1 MAANAEATVT
11 LSLID
16 RITGP
21 IKRISARL
29 GSLSK
34 RIGLDKIG
42 KSIGNLGA
50 RFKGLGDGIARTS
63 GRLAAFLGVLG
74 AGGAGVIA
82 SAYGIAAAA
91 SELGSEIHDT
101 SVKLGLGVETLQ
113 EYRYAAS
120 MSGVEVA
127 TFDKGVEKLGVNA
140 VEAAK
145 GNKQLSAA
153 FRSLGVRVK
162 DSSGKMRSTE
172 DILDSTFAAL
182 SKIKDPLKRNQLAF
196 KVFGKSGVD
205 LTKILAD
212 GADGLKDLREEA
224 RRSGSIMGK
233 SATDAAD
240 DFGDSLDNLTAR
252 MNGLKTFIGVQLLP
266 VFTEAIKGI
275 TQWYDANSK
284 LIHQKLGDWAKS
296 LVGVIRDLFDP
307 TSQIRQQ
314 FAGFAEKVGAVYDKI
329 KPLVDL
335 IGGPLNAALALV
347 GLWALAPA
355 ITAVSL
361 LGFAFGGLAKAI
373 AGVGLDLLTKLTG
386 GIADFASAGLG
397 KTIEAAGGKAGN
409 LWGKAFGVAARIAI
423 IAGIAAIAMEVLEKY
438 DPKGNLGGL
447 TKPVDDYLRDKLGLP
462 AKDTGITPA
471 ELWQGGKNWWNGGSK
486 PDDKKPGAAAPERE
500 KLSPVARDLGFGQ
513 SPVFGDMARDIAT
526 TSVGAR
532 ATTDTAPGKAKDD
545 AGAGSVVIPDSVIV
559 HEPKQTTVSAPFS
572 VGGIT
577 VNVQGMTPAEAQAI
591 VTGALR
597 KAAADHSANIN
608 SALSD

>member
-1 MAANAEATVT
+1 MSANAEATVR

-50 RFKGLGDGIARTS
+50 RFKGLGDGIAATS
-63 GRLAAFLGVLG
+63 GRLAGLFGLLG
-74 AGGAGVIA
+74 AGGAGA
-82 SAYGIAAAA
+82 IAAAYGLAQSA
-91 SELGSEIHDT
+91 SDLGSEIHDT
-101 SVKLGLGVETLQ
+101 SVKLGIGAEALT
-113 EYRYAAS
+113 EYRYVADQA
-120 MSGVEVA
+120 GIEVA

-153 FRSLGVRVK
+153 FRALGVRVK
-162 DSSGKMRSTE
+162 DTKGHMRPME
-172 DILDSTFAAL
+172 DVLDSTFVAL
-182 SKIKDPLKRNQLAF
+182 SKIKDPLKRNQIAF
-196 KVFGKSGVD
+196 RLFGKSGVE

-212 GADGLKDLREEA
+212 GAEGIKAGREEA
-224 RRSGSIMGK
+224 RRLGVVWSD
-233 SATDAAD
+233 DAAGAAD
-240 DFGDSLDNLTAR
+240 AFGDGVSALGKRLNAF
-252 MNGLKTFIGVQLLP
+252 KTLVGVRLLP
-266 VFTEAIKGI
+266 VIGGVIDGI
-275 TQWYDANSK
+275 NKWFDANSGLIRSK
-284 LIHQKLGDWAKS
+284 LTEWVQRLGGFMK
-296 LVGVIRDLFDP
+296 DLFDP

-329 KPLVDL
+329 KPLIDL

-347 GLWALAPA
+347 GFWALAPA

-373 AGVGLDLLTKLTG
+373 AGVGLDLLTKLSG
-386 GIADFASAGLG
+386 GIADFAGAGLS

-409 LWGKAFGVAARIAI
+409 LWGKAFGIAARIAI

-500 KLSPVARDLGFGQ
+500 RLSPVARDLGFGQ
-513 SPVFGDMARDIAT
+513 SPIFGDMARDIAT

-532 ATTDTAPGKAKDD
+532 ATTATAPGKAKDD
-545 AGAGSVVIPDSVIV
+545 AALARPNLITQNSSKTTTIDASVHVGA
-559 HEPKQTTVSAPFS
+559 
-572 VGGIT
+572 IT
-577 VNVQGMTPAEAQAI
+577 VQGGQGTPGEI
-591 VTGALR
+591 
-597 KAAADHSANIN
+597 AAAVDARLR
-608 SALSD
+608 ALAQKNAADAKSSLADE